1 MEKKIIFRGQTNQ
14 LIEKRMVIQLSCG
27 FEYSSRDFIWG
38 NPGSQ
43 LEGDKGFAETGEK
56 KDFGQQRRIL
66 TEAVG

>member
-1 MEKKIIFRGQTNQ
+1 M
-14 LIEKRMVIQLSCG
+14 LIQLSCG